1 MTTFWPGALWTLG
14 VAVLSWVLSFFCTR
28 RRDNKII
35 EASIR
40 NSVVSIHEDL
50 ESLWRRI
57 NLAQGDAKN
66 ATPSM
71 DKVTTR
77 LDENLASLGQI
88 IQKLGNYIRY
98 SCGKKKE
105 YWGRLE
111 SQWKEEQSSG
121 YDKEQVQEIRRKLQR
136 KKWPWTMRTGQD
148 NISIHSAPP
157 LGEHL

>member
-14 VAVLSWVLSFFCTR
+14 VAALSWALSFFYTR
-28 RRDNKII
+28 TRDNKIM

-40 NSVVSIHEDL
+40 ISLVSIHEDL
-50 ESLWRRI
+50 ESLWTRI

-77 LDENLASLGQI
+77 LDENLASFGQI
-88 IQKLGNYIRY
+88 IKKLGNYIRY
-98 SCGKKKE
+98 NYGKKEE

-111 SQWKEEQSSG
+111 SQWKEEQSWG
-121 YDKEQVQEIRRKLQR
+121 YDEKQVQEIRRKLKR

-148 NISIHSAPP
+148 KISIHSAPP